1 MSRNDLD
8 TFDCI
13 ILKLQIGR
21 FEVAYNTATYL
32 LSPLFSILSSIITT
46 LATTISI
53 FVAIL
58 RLIANWT
65 LVVPWEAWRTFCQD
79 YGYFGLMALFST
91 VAVVP
96 FLPSWGR
103 AAVEV
108 AKEPEP
114 LYILF
119 VAGRDAI
126 GRAPVATYH
135 QF

>member
-1 MSRNDLD
+1 M
-8 TFDCI
+8 
-13 ILKLQIGR
+13 
-21 FEVAYNTATYL
+21 NTATYL
-32 LSPLFSILSSIITT
+32 LSPLFSILYSIIAT
-46 LATTISI
+46 LITTISI
-53 FVAIL
+53 FVTIL
-58 RLIANWT
+58 GLIAHWT
-65 LVVPWEAWRTFCQD
+65 LVVPWEAWRTFCKD
-79 YGYFGLMALFST
+79 HGFSGLMALFLT

-103 AAVEV
+103 AVVEV

-126 GRAPVATYH
+126 GRGPVVTSG